1 MENKYKTFE
10 ELKDEL
16 GDKLAEY
23 MYGANINL
31 LTKIEKIEKHLEKSI
46 ESINQKL
53 LDDKEIK
60 MKDGIVLNMNDY
72 QKARLKA
79 IRMKCKEMLEM
90 LKDE

>member
-10 ELKDEL
+10 ELKNEL

-53 LDDKEIK
+53 HGRI
-60 MKDGIVLNMNDY
+60 INMNDY
-72 QKARLKA
+72 QIVRLKA
-79 IRMKCKEMLEM
+79 IRMKCKEILEM
-90 LKDE
+90 LKGE

>member
-31 LTKIEKIEKHLEKSI
+31 LTKIEKIEKYLEKSI

-53 LDDKEIK
+53 HGRI
-60 MKDGIVLNMNDY
+60 INMNDY
-72 QKARLKA
+72 QIVRLKA
-79 IRMKCKEMLEM
+79 IRMKCKEILKM
-90 LKDE
+90 LKEE

>member
-53 LDDKEIK
+53 HGRI
-60 MKDGIVLNMNDY
+60 INMNDY
-72 QKARLKA
+72 QIVRLKA
-79 IRMKCKEMLEM
+79 IRMKCKEILKM
-90 LKDE
+90 LKEE

>member
-53 LDDKEIK
+53 LVENGRI
-60 MKDGIVLNMNDY
+60 INMNDY
-72 QKARLKA
+72 QIVRLKA
-79 IRMKCKEMLEM
+79 IRMKCKEILKM
-90 LKDE
+90 LKEE